1 MGVQPDVVTA
11 LKHARVH
18 AQTQDHNTVGP
29 NVLVLPCSR
38 QCARSKNVRS
48 MVGMCYVSILTLQC
62 YKLKDMRT

>member
-1 MGVQPDVVTA
+1 MEDLVLGAVGAGVQPDVVTA

-18 AQTQDHNTVGP
+18 AQTQDHNTVGL

-48 MVGMCYVSILTLQC
+48 MVG
-62 YKLKDMRT
+62 